1 MSKIITI
8 SREFGSGGRTIGRK
22 VAEKL
27 GIPCYDQEIIEKIAQ
42 KSGFC
47 EEFIREKGEYASS
60 GSKFFNAISA
70 SYANGLSMQDKLWI
84 EQERVITEIAQKED
98 CVIIGRCADVIL
110 QGKAD
115 CLKVFIHAS
124 IQKRAERVEK
134 LYGLREEST
143 ERRLKDKDKRRK
155 AYYQYY
161 TDVEWGDVGN
171 YHLCLDSGELG
182 IEKCVDI
189 IASAYKN

>member
-60 GSKFFNAISA
+60 GSKFFNALSA

-124 IQKRAERVEK
+124 MQKRAERVEK

-161 TDVEWGDVGN
+161 TDVEWGEVGN
-171 YHLCLDSGELG
+171 YHLCLDSGKLG

-189 IASAYKN
+189 ISSAYKN

>member
-60 GSKFFNAISA
+60 GSKFFNALSA

-115 CLKVFIHAS
+115 
-124 IQKRAERVEK
+124 
-134 LYGLREEST
+134 
-143 ERRLKDKDKRRK
+143 
-155 AYYQYY
+155 
-161 TDVEWGDVGN
+161 
-171 YHLCLDSGELG
+171 
-182 IEKCVDI
+182 
-189 IASAYKN
+189 